1 MADCLLD
8 LLTLKCYCLRMK
20 YDALRANAEIF
31 PRRLLG
37 ESAAGYLATAR
48 ACARSLTPRGRREQ
62 HLNARYGTPEAR
74 DAAYGKLLGSCVT
87 QFSNAEAQG
96 GSMIFPV
103 EH

>member
-37 ESAAGYLATAR
+37 ESAAATSPPRELAHA
-48 ACARSLTPRGRREQ
+48 
-62 HLNARYGTPEAR
+62 HLRQEV
-74 DAAYGKLLGSCVT
+74 DA
-87 QFSNAEAQG
+87 SN
-96 GSMIFPV
+96 I
-103 EH
+103 